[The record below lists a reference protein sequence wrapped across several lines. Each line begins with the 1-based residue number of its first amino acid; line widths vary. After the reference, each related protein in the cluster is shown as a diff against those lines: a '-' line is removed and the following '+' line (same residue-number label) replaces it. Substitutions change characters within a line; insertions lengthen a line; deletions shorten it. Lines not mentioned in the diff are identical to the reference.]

1 MTRRPPRSTRTDT
14 LFPYTMLF
22 RSCPSILHA
31 FTVSRLRPK
40 AEVYPE
46 RLQGSRRARHER
58 IGGMFVDES
67 IEKIKRPA
75 MQDRLKRLKFR
86 AWHRGTRKAD
96 YMIGGFFDRYSSAWG
111 EAELEWYEAVV
122 EEDDGDILDWGL
134 GTGTRSD
141 EHT

>member
-1 MTRRPPRSTRTDT
+1 MPLAQPSLLRSHRAKS
-14 LFPYTMLF
+14 
-22 RSCPSILHA
+22 RCPSIVHA

-75 MQDRLKRLKFR
+75 MKDRLKRLKFR
-86 AWHRGTRKAD
+86 AWHTATRKAV
-96 YMIGGFFDRYSSAWG
+96 YMIGGFFDHYSH
-111 EAELEWYEAVV
+111 
-122 EEDDGDILDWGL
+122 DWGRL
-134 GTGTRSD
+134 DTAWDKAG
-141 EHT
+141 